1 MHKSNAVK
9 VHPEDTMKGD
19 AMSDQIKECP
29 KCHYIR
35 QPEDTAP
42 ADECPKCGVIYTK
55 AMVRQGKNGPAIPA
69 TWKPQESADPGAATT
84 RPNDNP
90 VEQVTTVVN
99 NLVDC
104 MVCGKPHSYQ
114 AQICPTCGHPN
125 PDAPR
130 TAGLIA
136 GVIAITLGIDAALM
150 PYFAAVFLVPAT
162 FAAAAVTAILRMRT
176 LAVIA
181 LIPAFIGLYGIYT
194 VSKEIR
200 ANQAAAEKA
209 SARMQSDMAREQA
222 RIQREI
228 DQILRNR

>member
-1 MHKSNAVK
+1 
-9 VHPEDTMKGD
+9 
-19 AMSDQIKECP
+19 MSDQIKECP

-42 ADECPKCGVIYTK
+42 AGECPKCGVIYTK
-55 AMVRQGKNGPAIPA
+55 AMVRQGKSGPMIPA
-69 TWKPQESADPGAATT
+69 TWKTQDSA
-84 RPNDNP
+84 
-90 VEQVTTVVN
+90 EQDTVSPLSETPADQAPAVAN
-99 NLVDC
+99 NLIDC
-104 MVCGKPHSYQ
+104 HVCGKPHSYL

-200 ANQAAAEKA
+200 ASQAAAEKA
-209 SARMQSDMAREQA
+209 SARIQSEVAREQA
-222 RIQREI
+222 RIQRQI
-228 DQILRNR
+228 DQMLRNR